1 MTTILSFD
9 TSADFCAAALVRA
22 ETAFACDSLP
32 MSRGHAEAL
41 VPLVQELCAEAGIE
55 LSGVDLI
62 GVTVGPG
69 SFTGVRTGIAA
80 AKGFALA
87 AGCPAI
93 GVSSLDAVAL
103 GAKDQ
108 AESPILVL
116 LDTRRSDYFVQLFN
130 ADAAPLEEPSVR
142 DADGVRDLVR
152 AHHPVVTGN
161 AVDRFFERVEGLDPG
176 SCTIHAGPGVPHPM
190 DVADIAERILNTR
203 GVASDTLSPLYLRA
217 PEAKVPPGGGRLK
230 Y

>member
-22 ETAFACDSLP
+22 DTALACDSLP

-41 VPLVQELCAEAGIE
+41 VPLVQKLCAEAGIK
-55 LSGVDLI
+55 LSDVDLI
-62 GVTVGPG
+62 GATVGPG

-103 GAKDQ
+103 GAKDH
-108 AESPILVL
+108 AESRWYQRPGPCSPPC
-116 LDTRRSDYFVQLFN
+116 RHRQRGGPFF
-130 ADAAPLEEPSVR
+130 R
-142 DADGVRDLVR
+142 
-152 AHHPVVTGN
+152 TGRG
-161 AVDRFFERVEGLDPG
+161 AGLG
-176 SCTIHAGPGVPHPM
+176 
-190 DVADIAERILNTR
+190 
-203 GVASDTLSPLYLRA
+203 
-217 PEAKVPPGGGRLK
+217 
-230 Y
+230 